1 MQCNSWWRA
10 RFFAPAA
17 VAAGAFLAAACAS
30 AATKARRRRRQ
41 QAGLLLGKCE
51 VVSADE
57 LLLTAADTAGAVDN
71 GTDALDA
78 DVESNAEAD
87 LAIEDVEPKLC
98 REVLRRGASLVAA
111 AYRALEGRA
120 GLEEAQRR
128 HWSSAEVRRVKKELW
143 KLAREFSTALQQ
155 LEDAPREWCRLH
167 AGGLRAVDAAS
178 VALTP
183 DVQLLPLWCRG
194 TRSAVQSSAPVETG
208 GGGCAATSDEL
219 PAAPLATLAP
229 LEFLLRPY
237 LCEDTPAPTKPDS
250 SVDCA
255 SSDAGGG
262 GGMSG
267 QAALPAAFV
276 ARRLLEDGAGRRL
289 LLARLEVLVGQPWD
303 GADGSDCF
311 HGRKWEAMIV

>member
-143 KLAREFSTALQQ
+143 KLAREFSTVSL
-155 LEDAPREWCRLH
+155 
-167 AGGLRAVDAAS
+167 
-178 VALTP
+178 VACCLS
-183 DVQLLPLWCRG
+183 CSR
-194 TRSAVQSSAPVETG
+194 
-208 GGGCAATSDEL
+208 
-219 PAAPLATLAP
+219 
-229 LEFLLRPY
+229 
-237 LCEDTPAPTKPDS
+237 
-250 SVDCA
+250 
-255 SSDAGGG
+255 
-262 GGMSG
+262 
-267 QAALPAAFV
+267 
-276 ARRLLEDGAGRRL
+276 
-289 LLARLEVLVGQPWD
+289 
-303 GADGSDCF
+303 
-311 HGRKWEAMIV
+311 